1 MPNIDQTNRDLPPAQ
16 GLYHPRNE
24 HDACGLNF
32 VCDMHGRKS
41 HEIVA
46 KAIGALC
53 NLEHRGARGADINT
67 GDGAGILIQV
77 PDRFFRDVVAFD
89 LPEAGAYATGMAFL
103 PQEPSRGE
111 MQRPERSSA
120 FSRRKVSRCSAGVR
134 CPSTNRSSERRRS

>member
-77 PDRFFRDVVAFD
+77 PDRFFATSSPSTCPRPAPTPPALRSCPRSRAWQMRQREVESILEAEGLMVLGWRDVPIDESILA
-89 LPEAGAYATGMAFL
+89 
-103 PQEPSRGE
+103 
-111 MQRPERSSA
+111 
-120 FSRRKVSRCSAGVR
+120 
-134 CPSTNRSSERRRS
+134 RRRS

>member
-32 VCDMHGRKS
+32 VCDVHGRKS

-77 PDRFFRDVVAFD
+77 PDRFFRDVMPFD
-89 LPEAGAYATGMAFL
+89 LPEPQLALCLLTFCAGLLTVWTTQKIAGR
-103 PQEPSRGE
+103 RGD
-111 MQRPERSSA
+111 
-120 FSRRKVSRCSAGVR
+120 
-134 CPSTNRSSERRRS
+134 